1 VLTVPKPTGPPGGLT
16 ITSYAFLGLLAI
28 RPATAYELAK
38 QVKSGMGR
46 FWPRTTSKLYEEP
59 KKLVRLGLASAA
71 VGSTG
76 RRPHTRYS
84 ITAAGRS
91 TLADWMSQ
99 PSQLPG
105 LQSEHLMKVYFAEHG
120 SRADLLATLAG
131 VREWAEDRGE
141 EIVATARA
149 YQDGVAQQPD
159 RMAQLMLLE
168 RLLIDVYEAI
178 DDWARWAT
186 AVVEEWPSDLSD
198 AGADHGALRETARR
212 STRPGAALT
221 SAPTPRLLLT
231 DQLATP
237 PPPPMGRSKRA
248 RRAAAQRPER
258 DWSNI
263 GRPLQR

>member
-1 VLTVPKPTGPPGGLT
+1 VLAVPKPAGSGGGLT

-59 KKLVRLGLASAA
+59 KKLVRLGLATAA
-71 VGSTG
+71 SGATG

-84 ITAAGRS
+84 ITPAGRAA
-91 TLADWMSQ
+91 LAEWMAE
-99 PSQLPG
+99 PSQMPG

-120 SRADLLATLAG
+120 SRADLLSTLTG
-131 VREWAEDRGE
+131 VREWAESRGE
-141 EIVATARA
+141 EIMTTARA
-149 YQDGVAQQPD
+149 YQDGVAPQPD

-186 AVVEEWPSDLSD
+186 AVVEEWPADLAD

-212 STRPGAALT
+212 PTRAGAAVT
-221 SAPTPRLLLT
+221 SAPAPRLLLT
-231 DQLATP
+231 DQLASP
-237 PPPPMGRSKRA
+237 PPPPMAKSKRA
-248 RRAAAQRPER
+248 KRTANRPELE
-258 DWSNI
+258 WSHI
-263 GRPLQR
+263 SRPLKR